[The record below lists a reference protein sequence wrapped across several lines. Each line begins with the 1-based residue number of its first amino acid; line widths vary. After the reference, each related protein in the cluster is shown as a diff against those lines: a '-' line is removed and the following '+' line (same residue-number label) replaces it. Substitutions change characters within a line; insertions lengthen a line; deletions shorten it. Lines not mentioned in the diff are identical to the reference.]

1 MRAKIPA
8 MIACKT
14 LLTYIPGFRRSSRRQ
29 KMQKR
34 ARTQNLAPADVEWI
48 KKRIEYLRKKLLVH
62 SIIYYR
68 LDENLISDEKWAEWA
83 LELEQLTKEYPHIA
97 QNIFLA
103 KEFKDFD
110 HSTGYNLPLETP
122 WAVQKAMDLVEYYK
136 KHGWKG

>member
-1 MRAKIPA
+1 
-8 MIACKT
+8 
-14 LLTYIPGFRRSSRRQ
+14 
-29 KMQKR
+29 MQKR
-34 ARTQNLAPADVEWI
+34 AQTQNLAPADAEWI
-48 KKRIEYLRKKLLVH
+48 KERIEYLRKKLLVH

-83 LELEQLTKEYPHIA
+83 LELERLTKEYPQIA
-97 QNIFLA
+97 QNAFLA

-122 WAVQKAMDLVEYYK
+122 WAVQKAMELVEYHK